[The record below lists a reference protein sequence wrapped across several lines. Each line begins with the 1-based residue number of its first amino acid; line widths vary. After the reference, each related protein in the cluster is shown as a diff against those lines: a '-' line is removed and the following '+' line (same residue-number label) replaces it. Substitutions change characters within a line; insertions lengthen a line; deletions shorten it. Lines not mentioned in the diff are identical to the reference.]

1 MNRKF
6 QLEPRKCSF
15 EQPQFGRSRLIGDLP
30 GSTNEKDCY
39 CGGGIIDARSDGSNG
54 SRTRRGCCPG
64 SDIGSIGVR
73 PDRGGCGRIGW
84 IYGWTIHCSFL
95 GIERIQPA
103 RQPITDENPRNG
115 SSSRKPSNRPK
126 WARAVSKLFSRPTG
140 AISKR
145 FAAARSDAGSAAAC
159 PGEDSPTGPNA

>member
-15 EQPQFGRSRLIGDLP
+15 EQPQFGRSRCIATLP
-30 GSTNEKDCY
+30 GSTHEKGYC
-39 CGGGIIDARSDGSNG
+39 CGGGIIDACSDGSSG
-54 SRTRRGCCPG
+54 SRTQRGCCSG
-64 SDIGSIGVR
+64 GDIGRSGVR
-73 PDRGGCGRIGW
+73 TDRGGCGRIGW
-84 IYGWTIHCSFL
+84 IYCRTIHCSFL
-95 GIERIQPA
+95 GIEGIQPA
-103 RQPITDENPRNG
+103 RQPITGENPRSG
-115 SSSRKPSNRPK
+115 FSSRKPSNRPK